1 MGLELDLGITP
12 HHGVGLCAH
21 AAAWKKLQTQH
32 LHFVAD
38 DRGRVRIVALRD
50 LERFAA
56 ETYTIRPGA
65 ARSAS
70 QRRTKR
76 YSIIGRIVEGR
87 EGTTGPRCEIHAASI
102 GLLCVFLA
110 AILLSPVPA
119 GRCKKQPRNDAAFA
133 GCCHASLWRAQSCL
147 LLLPARDNV
156 AVSGVRGAGCGGV
169 DLRRLESTYLSEAA
183 PAHQWPSFARFSPAA
198 GTSSS
203 RLPIVDPPVKK

>member
-1 MGLELDLGITP
+1 MRCTPERRPPSGVGLELDLGITP

-87 EGTTGPRCEIHAASI
+87 EGTTGPRCEIHAASVAPMAWRRTRELSRFWPLP
-102 GLLCVFLA
+102 GGSRALFLL
-110 AILLSPVPA
+110 PPA
-119 GRCKKQPRNDAAFA
+119 GTE
-133 GCCHASLWRAQSCL
+133 
-147 LLLPARDNV
+147 
-156 AVSGVRGAGCGGV
+156 
-169 DLRRLESTYLSEAA
+169 RLERMLD
-183 PAHQWPSFARFSPAA
+183 R
-198 GTSSS
+198 
-203 RLPIVDPPVKK
+203 